1 MRAKITMAALLVV
14 SIAQPAL
21 AADKRIYKIDSVV
34 ATQKDGRVVVQVNGA
49 VQTGGWKGARLHVIP
64 GGNNRTL
71 TIEFL
76 ATPPPP
82 NMVVI
87 DALLPVSARAEFK
100 SQGKGAVKV
109 IAAANEMTTQILK

>member
-1 MRAKITMAALLVV
+1 MRTKITIAILLVA

-34 ATQKDGRVVVQVNGA
+34 ATQKQGKILVQVHGA
-49 VQTGGWKGARLHVIP
+49 VQTGGWKGGRLHMIP
-64 GGNNRTL
+64 GDNNRTL
-71 TIEFL
+71 TIESL

-87 DALLPVSARAEFK
+87 EALLPVSASAEFK

-109 IAAANEMTTQILK
+109 IAYANEMTAQILK

>member
-1 MRAKITMAALLVV
+1 MRTKITIAILLVA

-34 ATQKDGRVVVQVNGA
+34 ATQKGGRVVVQVNGA
-49 VQTGGWKGARLHVIP
+49 VQTGGWKSPRLLVVP
-64 GGNNRTL
+64 GDSNRTI

-87 DALLPVSARAEFK
+87 DALLPVGASAEFK

-109 IAAANEMTTQILK
+109 IASANEMTAQILK